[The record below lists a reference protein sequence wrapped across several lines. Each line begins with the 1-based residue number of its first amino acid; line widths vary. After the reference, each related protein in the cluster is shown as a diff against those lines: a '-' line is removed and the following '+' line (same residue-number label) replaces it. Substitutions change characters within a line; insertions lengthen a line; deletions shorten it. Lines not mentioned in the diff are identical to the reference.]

1 MKGRRPDMKL
11 KGEILLV
18 DDEADLRELVSA
30 ALSQAGYKVSTACDG
45 AEGVAM
51 AGTGKF
57 DLVILDMVMP
67 GMDGLA
73 ALREIKKAAPGTE
86 VVMLTG
92 HGSVET
98 AVESMRRGA
107 FDYIKKPFKLGE
119 LEAVAAKVVEKRRLG
134 EIAGA
139 AFGALN
145 REELLELVLDSAAA
159 LLGGEEILLALPVSG
174 AGLRFSAFLGG
185 EERRKF
191 GLEFC
196 ARGLA
201 LLEEAGGAALALS
214 PEADARFLDFPPA
227 WETAASLLVPLEE
240 NGKTAGLLCVNRAA
254 GGRVFGEKELRLA
267 AKLGPVVS
275 AALKTMALTEQLGA
289 TREQLV
295 KTQKMESL
303 GRLTGRVSHDFNNLL
318 FIIIGSMQLLLES
331 QAPGDG
337 RKLSA
342 DILRMAREA
351 EALIKQLLLFSR
363 GEEVPAQPIDLNA
376 ATEEIKLILEKLPGK
391 AIRTVY
397 QPAPDLPK
405 VRIRPDKFKQVAFNL
420 VKNARDA
427 MPGGGEVT
435 IRTRR
440 AEAGDDVPET
450 LKGDCAVLEV
460 SDTGPGI
467 SQENLKKI
475 FEPFF
480 STKPEGKGTGL
491 GLHIVQCIVSE
502 CAGKIAV
509 ESRAGR
515 GALFRVFLPAA

>member
-1 MKGRRPDMKL
+1 MKS

-30 ALSQAGYKVSTACDG
+30 ALSQAGYKVSAACDG
-45 AEGVAM
+45 AEGVAL

-57 DLVILDMVMP
+57 DLIILDMVMP
-67 GMDGLA
+67 GMDGLT
-73 ALREIKKAAPGTE
+73 ALRELKKAAPGTE

-107 FDYIKKPFKLGE
+107 FDYIKKPFKLAE
-119 LEAVAAKVVEKRRLG
+119 LRAVAAKVVEKRRLDA
-134 EIAGA
+134 IAGA
-139 AFGALN
+139 AFSSLSREAL
-145 REELLELVLDSAAA
+145 LALALDSAASI
-159 LLGGEEILLALPVSG
+159 LGGEEVLLALPGSG
-174 AGLRFSAFLGG
+174 AAPGFFAFLGA
-185 EERRKF
+185 EERRMF
-191 GLEFC
+191 GPEFC

-227 WETAASLLVPLEE
+227 WETAASLLIPLEE
-240 NGKTAGLLCVNRAA
+240 DGKPTGLLCVNRAV
-254 GGRVFGEKELRLA
+254 GGPAFSEEELRLA
-267 AKLGPVVS
+267 RKLGPAVS
-275 AALKTMALTEQLGA
+275 AALKTLALTEQLRA
-289 TREQLV
+289 ARLQLV

-318 FIIIGSMQLLLES
+318 FVIIGSMQLLMER

-337 RKLSA
+337 LKLSA
-342 DILRMAREA
+342 EILRMAREA

-363 GEEVPAQPIDLNA
+363 GEEVPAQPTDLNA
-376 ATEEIKLILEKLPGK
+376 ATEEIKMILEKLPGK

-440 AEAGDDVPET
+440 AEAGDEVPES
-450 LKGDCAVLEV
+450 LKGGFAVLEV

-467 SQENLKKI
+467 SQENAKKI

-480 STKPEGKGTGL
+480 TTKPAGKGTGL

-502 CAGKIAV
+502 CAGKIDV
-509 ESRAGR
+509 VSRAGQ

>member
-1 MKGRRPDMKL
+1 MKS

-30 ALSQAGYKVSTACDG
+30 ALSEAGYTVSLACDG
-45 AEGVAM
+45 AEGVAL

-67 GMDGLA
+67 GMGGLT

-119 LEAVAAKVVEKRRLG
+119 LRAVSAKVMEKRRLDS
-134 EIAGA
+134 IAGA
-139 AFGALN
+139 SFRSLS
-145 REELLELVLDSAAA
+145 REALLELVLDSAAS
-159 LLGGEEILLALPVSG
+159 LLGGEEVLLALPG
-174 AGLRFSAFLGG
+174 TGPGLSAFLGG

-191 GLEFC
+191 GPEFC

-201 LLEEAGGAALALS
+201 LLEESGGAALALS
-214 PEADARFLDFPPA
+214 PEADASFLDFPPA
-227 WETAASLLVPLEE
+227 WETGASLLIPLEE
-240 NGKTAGLLCVNRAA
+240 NGKQGGLLCVNRAA
-254 GGRVFGEKELRLA
+254 GGPAFTEEELRLA
-267 AKLGPVVS
+267 QKLGPAVS
-275 AALKTMALTEQLGA
+275 AALKTLALSEQLGA
-289 TREQLV
+289 ARLQLV

-303 GRLTGRVSHDFNNLL
+303 GQLTGRVSHDFNNLL
-318 FIIIGSMQLLLES
+318 FVIIGAMQLLMES

-342 DILRMAREA
+342 EILRMAREA

-376 ATEEIKLILEKLPGK
+376 ATEEIKMILEKLPGK

-405 VRIRPDKFKQVAFNL
+405 VRIRPEKFKQVAFNL

-440 AEAGDDVPET
+440 AEAGDEVPET

-467 SQENLKKI
+467 SQENVGKI

-480 STKPEGKGTGL
+480 TTKPAGKGTGL

-502 CAGKIAV
+502 CAGKV
-509 ESRAGR
+509 DVVSRAGQ